1 MIENI
6 LFRIFIV
13 IAIVTMLAHLIDLI
27 LTDIR
32 CKRDLRELAELKKEL
47 RRLEEGEAD
56 A

>member
-1 MIENI
+1 
-6 LFRIFIV
+6 LYCIFLIV
-13 IAIVTMLAHLIDLI
+13 AIVTLIAHVVALI